1 MKSKLWLLTKNSLDK
16 KIKSK
21 WFVVINI
28 VIAILIIGLINIDN
42 IIKTL
47 GGDFNEKNEILVIDE
62 TNILY
67 DYLELNFNNVKESSM
82 GSITYEI
89 KKYEGTEKEAKKIIE
104 ENNDLLVLI
113 KEDSK
118 NIARTS
124 IISYNIAEDLITQV
138 LLSSINNAK
147 MRYAMEST
155 TLDKSELAKIYTDV
169 EFVLQTLS
177 DERDLDSSMSMVM
190 STVFPIIILPFF
202 MLAIFAVQFIGTEI
216 NEEKTSKG
224 MEIIL
229 TNVSAKTHLFSK
241 VISNNLFV
249 IIQGAILLL
258 SLIAGLIIRV
268 LSTGNNLLTDIET
281 YLGPT
286 FDAIKSTG
294 FIDSLPILIP
304 LVLIL
309 MLLTFLAFSLLSG
322 VLASMTTSM
331 EDFQQMQMPTMLI
344 LMFSYYISMMAGMF
358 DGSLFIKIIGYIPFV
373 SAILAPALLI
383 LGQFSVID
391 MLISITITI
400 GAIVILYHY
409 GLKIYKVGILNY
421 SSDNLF
427 KKIITAVKS

>member
-21 WFVVINI
+21 WFIAINI
-28 VIAILIIGLINIDN
+28 IIAILIIALINIDS
-42 IIKTL
+42 IIKTF
-47 GGDFNEKNEILVIDE
+47 GGDFNESREVLVIDQ

-67 DYLELNFNNVKESSM
+67 DYLELNYNNVKEASM
-82 GSITYEI
+82 GTITYEI
-89 KKYEGTEKEAKKIIE
+89 KKYEDTEEKAKKLVE
-104 ENNDLLVLI
+104 ENNDVLVI
-113 KEDSK
+113 INKDSD
-118 NIARTS
+118 NIAATTL
-124 IISYNIAEDLITQV
+124 ISNTKVDDVITQV
-138 LLSSINNAK
+138 LISSINNAK

-155 TLDKSELAKIYTDV
+155 SLDKNELAKIYTDV
-169 EFVLQTLS
+169 EFELTTLS

-249 IIQGAILLL
+249 IIQGAILIL

-268 LSTGNNLLTDIET
+268 LHTGNNLITDIEK

-286 FDAIKSTG
+286 FDSIKATG
-294 FIDSLPILIP
+294 FIDTLPILIP

-309 MLLTFLAFSLLSG
+309 MLLTFVAFSLLSG

-331 EDFQQMQMPTMLI
+331 EDYQQMQMPTMLI
-344 LMFSYYISMMAGMF
+344 LMFSYYIAMMAGMF

-421 SSDNLF
+421 SSDNLI
-427 KKIITAVKS
+427 KKIISAVKS

>member
-42 IIKTL
+42 IIKTF

-286 FDAIKSTG
+286 FDSIKATG

>member
-42 IIKTL
+42 IIKTF

>member
-42 IIKTL
+42 IIKTF

-309 MLLTFLAFSLLSG
+309 MLLTFIAFSLLSG

>member
-1 MKSKLWLLTKNSLDK
+1 
-16 KIKSK
+16 
-21 WFVVINI
+21 
-28 VIAILIIGLINIDN
+28 
-42 IIKTL
+42 
-47 GGDFNEKNEILVIDE
+47 
-62 TNILY
+62 
-67 DYLELNFNNVKESSM
+67 M

>member
-16 KIKSK
+16 KITSK

-42 IIKTL
+42 IIKTF

-309 MLLTFLAFSLLSG
+309 MLLTFIAFSLLSG